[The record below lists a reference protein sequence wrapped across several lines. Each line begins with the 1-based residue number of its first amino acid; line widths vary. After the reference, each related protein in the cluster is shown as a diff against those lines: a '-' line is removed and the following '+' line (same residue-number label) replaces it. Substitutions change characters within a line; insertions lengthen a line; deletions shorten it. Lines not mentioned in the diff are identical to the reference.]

1 MHLQQN
7 VISVMTKI
15 HGNLGIPGKACLNR
29 LARASKGFS
38 KEVPSGM
45 SWSQRAVMQGVRPQ
59 DQPEYQHRAKRLAK
73 RA

>member
-1 MHLQQN
+1 MQKN

-15 HGNLGIPGKACLNR
+15 HRNLGIPGKACLNR

-45 SWSQRAVMQGVRPQ
+45 SWSQWAVMQGVRPQ
-59 DQPEYQHRAKRLAK
+59 DHPEYQHRAKRLAK